1 MKDFFDRI
9 AAYAH
14 WIIFLLL
21 EVACG
26 FLFFQFNYYQSS
38 VWFTQANTLSG
49 IVLDWEAKILAY
61 ADMKEVNENLTHEN
75 LVLQY
80 NMEQMRH
87 ELALLKRDSSYTR
100 QVQAELLKDVNLIPA
115 KVISNSVRQKDNY
128 MTLNRGELDGIRPEM
143 GVVSGTGVVG
153 IVCQVSNHYSL
164 VLPILNRK
172 SSISCRLRDTDF
184 FGYLKWRGGNP
195 LQAYIDDIPRHA
207 KFKVGD
213 VVETSGFSSVFP
225 AGIFVGKVAQI
236 HNSEDGLSYQLEV
249 QLSTDLSKLRDVCVV
264 AQENKIELDS
274 LERSAH

>member
-1 MKDFFDRI
+1 M
-9 AAYAH
+9 
-14 WIIFLLL
+14 
-21 EVACG
+21 
-26 FLFFQFNYYQSS
+26 
-38 VWFTQANTLSG
+38 
-49 IVLDWEAKILAY
+49 VLDWESRILAY
-61 ADMKEVNENLTHEN
+61 ADMKGINQKLTHEN

-87 ELALLKRDSSYTR
+87 ELALLKRDSSYT
-100 QVQAELLKDVNLIPA
+100 QKVQAELLKDVHLIPA
-115 KVISNSVRQKDNY
+115 QVISNSVRQKDNY
-128 MTLNRGELDGIRPEM
+128 ITLNRGTQDGIQQEM
-143 GVVSGTGVVG
+143 GVVSGTGIVG
-153 IVCQVSNHYSL
+153 IVCQVSTHYAL

-172 SSISCRLRDTDF
+172 SSISCRLRDTEY

-249 QLSTDLSKLRDVCVV
+249 QLSTDLSHLRDVCVV
-264 AQENKIELDS
+264 AQENQVELNE
-274 LERSAH
+274 LEMKAH

>member
-61 ADMKEVNENLTHEN
+61 ADMKEVNEKLTHEN